1 MWAPTFAAGM
11 AVQLCPWEPLVAA
24 LTTGRGSRDG
34 GALVTHWLLGRIR
47 FDPSFGRAR
56 DMPLFIAVT
65 AVGLTVTP
73 SIGMVGF
80 HLAGVPPIVSD
91 LVRWSRWWSNC
102 VMGAI
107 LIAPALIAINRA
119 GLARLAERPLEGTAW
134 VLGVL
139 ASCGLIV
146 LTPGPV
152 GRSVV
157 VMCTLS
163 LIVVGAIRFGVTLS
177 SLGAMAILVTTAVS
191 FDFGVGLFG
200 HFAEL
205 PGRLTLFVFDAT
217 LIASSLV
224 VTALARGARCGGAG
238 EVTRGAA
245 LCPSVG
251 RRAGGGTKSH
261 CQRDTR
267 RPGPGIDRVGAV
279 AAGAGDSCRAPRR
292 RGGRDLDDLAKL
304 ATHCIEGSQRMVR
317 GLSPISDA
325 GGSLES
331 ALQALARRASLSGTQ
346 VSFRMRG
353 DAQLMTRT
361 AASDHIYRIAQEAV
375 QNALKHAAAASIAI
389 ELWAD
394 KAKAGLSVTDD
405 GRGMT
410 NDAVHSGLGM
420 RTMHFRASAIGG
432 TLSIESLRSGG
443 TLVRCEAPLGIG
455 AADAATSEHHSGAR
469 SDRRDLTASGRPRRG
484 TRRTGRAEQRRAQYH
499 AHRQGQHPGQYDV
512 AHGFLLNARAVGDH
526 GAGDARGQDVGG
538 ADRQPQNVGRL
549 DGGEGHQLGGGALR
563 VGQVRLADLLA
574 DRDDDA
580 LPADHG
586 AQSQSARETAILT
599 HSGMKLVMD

>member
-1 MWAPTFAAGM
+1 MRVARPEDSGIPCNVARWSATFISLFVLGWVGFALPRWGAQFSMPLCSGGVALAAMYRWGRGMWVPTFAAGM
-11 AVQLCPWEPLVAA
+11 AVQLSLGVPLVAA
-24 LTTGRGSRDG
+24 LTTGAGLAT
-34 GALVTHWLLGRIR
+34 GALVTHWLLGWMR
-47 FDPSFGRAR
+47 FDPSFGHAR
-56 DMPLFIAVT
+56 DMPLFIAAT

-107 LIAPALIAINRA
+107 LIAPALIAINRS
-119 GLARLAERPLEGTAW
+119 GLARLAEHPLEGTAW

-139 ASCGLIV
+139 ASCGFIA

-224 VTALARGARCGGAG
+224 VTALLAERDA
-238 EVTRGAA
+238 AA
-245 LCPSVG
+245 LEKLRAE
-251 RRAGGGTKSH
+251 RRYAQALVDGLAAEQNRIASEIHDGLGQELTGLALSL
-261 CQRDTR
+261 RALATR
-267 RPGPGIDRVGAV
+267 
-279 AAGAGDSCRAPRR
+279 AAR
-292 RGGRDLDDLAKL
+292 RGDAAAEDLDDLAKL

-353 DAQLMTRT
+353 DAQLMTRP

-405 GRGMT
+405 GRGLT
-410 NDAVHSGLGM
+410 NAAVQSGLGM

-455 AADAATSEHHSGAR
+455 EASAA
-469 SDRRDLTASGRPRRG
+469 SD
-484 TRRTGRAEQRRAQYH
+484 
-499 AHRQGQHPGQYDV
+499 
-512 AHGFLLNARAVGDH
+512 
-526 GAGDARGQDVGG
+526 
-538 ADRQPQNVGRL
+538 
-549 DGGEGHQLGGGALR
+549 
-563 VGQVRLADLLA
+563 
-574 DRDDDA
+574 
-580 LPADHG
+580 
-586 AQSQSARETAILT
+586 
-599 HSGMKLVMD
+599 

>member
-1 MWAPTFAAGM
+1 MSKNVARWLATFISLFVLGWVGFAMPRWGAQFTMPVCSGGVALAAIYRWGRGMWAPTFAAGM
-11 AVQLCPWEPLVAA
+11 AVQLSLSMPLVAA
-24 LTTGRGSRDG
+24 LTTGG
-34 GALVTHWLLGRIR
+34 GLAAGVLVTHWMLGRIR

-56 DMPLFIAVT
+56 DMPLFIAAA

-80 HLAGVPPIVSD
+80 HLAGVPPIASD

-107 LIAPALIAINRA
+107 LVAPALIAINRS
-119 GLARLAERPLEGTAW
+119 GLARLAERPLEGSAW

-139 ASCGLIV
+139 ASCGFIA

-152 GRSVV
+152 GRSVA
-157 VMCTLS
+157 VMGTLS

-177 SLGAMAILVTTAVS
+177 SLGAMAILMTTAVS

-224 VTALARGARCGGAG
+224 VTALLSERDAAAMEKLRAERRYAQALVDGLAAEQNRIASEIHDGLGQELTGLALSLRAFS
-238 EVTRGAA
+238 TRAE
-245 LCPSVG
+245 
-251 RRAGGGTKSH
+251 
-261 CQRDTR
+261 
-267 RPGPGIDRVGAV
+267 
-279 AAGAGDSCRAPRR
+279 R
-292 RGGRDLDDLAKL
+292 RGDALAADLDDLAKL

-325 GGSLES
+325 GGSLET
-331 ALQALARRASLSGTQ
+331 ALQGLARRASMSGTQ

-353 DAQLMTRT
+353 NVQLVTRT

-394 KAKAGLSVTDD
+394 KASAGLSVTDD
-405 GRGMT
+405 GRGLPH
-410 NDAVHSGLGM
+410 DAARGGLGM

-432 TLSIESLRSGG
+432 TLSIESPLGGG
-443 TLVRCEAPLGIG
+443 TLVRCEAPLG
-455 AADAATSEHHSGAR
+455 DAV
-469 SDRRDLTASGRPRRG
+469 TA
-484 TRRTGRAEQRRAQYH
+484 
-499 AHRQGQHPGQYDV
+499 
-512 AHGFLLNARAVGDH
+512 
-526 GAGDARGQDVGG
+526 
-538 ADRQPQNVGRL
+538 L
-549 DGGEGHQLGGGALR
+549 D
-563 VGQVRLADLLA
+563 
-574 DRDDDA
+574 
-580 LPADHG
+580 
-586 AQSQSARETAILT
+586 
-599 HSGMKLVMD
+599 